1 MWLKKLA
8 IENIWIIDSNSG
20 ICIFD
25 WCHESKVKTIDEQL
39 VSGLLLAFR
48 NFSSEAGLV
57 DISAIE
63 GIDRKLAYKSDDR
76 FIIASIC
83 HSKDYEP
90 LVNKT
95 LLGLL
100 HSFRNKYKKLLDAG
114 AMTDVSP
121 FRTFEEDIINALE
134 DTTATRNITTTLVG
148 AITGMVI
155 IGIVFVIYAST
166 ISLIETSIPQGGS
179 VIGLIILLVGF
190 IIAGFFGGLIAGER
204 RLSVYAGLVSIIP
217 VFAIFM
223 AFYSR
228 DWLDSI
234 TIMIF
239 YTMLYFL
246 LFSIFSFTGGIIGGY
261 TKEQRYLYPV
271 TPATEAEEQL
281 KEKLENDYYTES

>member
-1 MWLKKLA
+1 MA

-90 LVNKT
+90 LVNRT
-95 LLGLL
+95 LLNLL
-100 HSFRNKYKKLLDAG
+100 HAFRNKYRKLLDTG
-114 AMTDVSP
+114 VMTDVSP
-121 FRTFEEDIINALE
+121 FRTFEEDIINSLE
-134 DTTATRNITTTLVG
+134 DTTATRNFTTTLVG

-155 IGIVFVIYAST
+155 IGIIFVTYALT
-166 ISLIETSIPQGGS
+166 IKLITDSIPEGGA
-179 VIGLIILLVGF
+179 VVGLIMLLIGF

-204 RLSVYAGLVSIIP
+204 RYGIYASLVFIIP
-217 VFAIFM
+217 VYAIFM

-228 DWLDSI
+228 EWLSSL

-239 YTMLYFL
+239 YTLLYFL

-261 TKEQRYLYPV
+261 TKERRYLYPI
-271 TPATEAEEQL
+271 TTATEAEEQL
-281 KEKLENDYYTES
+281 KEKMEIEYTNEE